1 MTSLATTPT
10 PSDEVVDPMVGSI
23 LDGRYRVD
31 SLLGEGG
38 LGRVY
43 RGRHLKLDRPVAI
56 KVLLEELRELTNVRQ
71 RFEREAKTL
80 SALNHPN
87 IVTITDFGVEK
98 RDGEEIP
105 YLVMELIDGR
115 ELEAVLQDE
124 GRLTPKR
131 SFDIM
136 RQLLK
141 SLAYAHAQ
149 GIVHRDLKPGNILLR
164 SLPDGSEHVE
174 VLDFGLAKFFEEGAK
189 SEPGTKLTRV
199 GMIVGTPAYMAPEQ
213 VEGSPCDARTD
224 VYSASL
230 VLYEMLTGRMAF
242 EGADAS
248 TLLRHHLITP
258 PPTLRASMPGANA
271 SAELEAL
278 IQRGLAKA
286 PSDRFADG
294 AEMLAALEEVA
305 SERAFRPSDLPPP
318 QRKPPGS
325 TALLTDVIRP
335 SLDEVVAR
343 IPEPVKEAF
352 GRATKSPLAK
362 RIKKLPKWAIAAG
375 GLVGVL
381 LFATMLW
388 AIGAAFDGPP
398 PPPLPIPQA
407 DTTLPV
413 LEDKP
418 DARNPFTDEPI
429 PEDLAPL
436 HAKLQAGRRL
446 SRREIGTLRA
456 YASDHPND
464 PRPLLLHAHAYVARG
479 WLSMALPIYLEAY
492 ALDPSVRG
500 DPRML
505 DGVVRM
511 ARSRALE
518 LEGANAIKGI
528 YGDEAIDAVEQAI
541 EEARRPDDI
550 ERLRVLLDEL

>member
-10 PSDEVVDPMVGSI
+10 PPDEEVDPMVGSV

-56 KVLLEELRELTNVRQ
+56 KVLLEELREQSNVRQ

-115 ELEAVLQDE
+115 ELETVLQDE
-124 GRLTPKR
+124 GRLVPKR
-131 SFDIM
+131 AFDIM
-136 RQLLK
+136 RQLLR

-164 SLPDGSEHVE
+164 QLPDGSEHVE
-174 VLDFGLAKFFEEGAK
+174 VLDFGLAKFFEDGAK
-189 SEPGTKLTRV
+189 SDPGTKLTRV

-213 VEGSPCDARTD
+213 VEGASCDARTD
-224 VYSASL
+224 VYSATL
-230 VLYEMLTGRMAF
+230 VLYELLTGRMAF
-242 EGADAS
+242 EGENAS
-248 TLLRHHLITP
+248 TLLRHHLVTP
-258 PPTLRASMPGANA
+258 PPTLRQSMPGATAN
-271 SAELEAL
+271 AELEAF

-286 PSDRFADG
+286 PSERFADG
-294 AEMLAALEEVA
+294 AEMLAALEEV
-305 SERAFRPSDLPPP
+305 SQERAFRPSDLPPP

-325 TALLTDVIRP
+325 TAILTDVIRP

-352 GRATKSPLAK
+352 GRASKSPLAK
-362 RIKKLPKWAIAAG
+362 RIRELPKWAIAAG
-375 GLVGVL
+375 AAGALLVFVG
-381 LFATMLW
+381 MIW
-388 AIGAAFDGPP
+388 AIGSAFDSPP

-418 DARNPFTDEPI
+418 DPRNPFTDSPI

-436 HAKLQAGRRL
+436 YAKLQAGRNL

-456 YASDHPND
+456 YGADHPTD
-464 PRPLLLHAHAYVARG
+464 PRSRLLHAHAYVARG
-479 WLSMALPIYLEAY
+479 SLSMALPLYLEAY

-500 DPRML
+500 DPKML
-505 DGVVRM
+505 EGIVRM
-511 ARSRALE
+511 ARSRVLE

-528 YGDEAIDAVEQAI
+528 YGDEAVDAVEQAI

-550 ERLRVLLDEL
+550 ERLRALLDEL

>member
-1 MTSLATTPT
+1 MTSAATTPH
-10 PSDEVVDPMVGSI
+10 PIDEEVDPLVGEI
-23 LDGRYRVD
+23 FDGRYRVD

-43 RGRHLKLDRPVAI
+43 RARHLKLDRPVAL

-80 SALNHPN
+80 SALNHPH

-105 YLVMELIDGR
+105 YLVMELIDGQ
-115 ELEAVLQDE
+115 ELEAVLQEE
-124 GRLTPKR
+124 GRLEPKR
-131 SFDIM
+131 AFDIA

-164 SLPDGSEHVE
+164 ALPDGSEHVE
-174 VLDFGLAKFFEEGAK
+174 VLDFGLAKFFEDGAK

-199 GMIVGTPAYMAPEQ
+199 GTIVGTPAYMAPEQ
-213 VEGSPCDARTD
+213 VEGASCDARTD
-224 VYSASL
+224 IYSATL

-242 EGADAS
+242 EGDDAS
-248 TLLRHHLITP
+248 TLLRHHLVTP
-258 PPTLRASMPGANA
+258 PPTLRASMPGAQANP
-271 SAELEAL
+271 ELEAL

-286 PSDRFADG
+286 PADRFTDG
-294 AEMLAALEEVA
+294 SEMLAALDAVA
-305 SERAFRPSDLPPP
+305 SERSFRPSDLSPPK
-318 QRKPPGS
+318 RTAPGP
-325 TALLTDVIRP
+325 TALLADAVRP
-335 SLDEVVAR
+335 SLDGVVAR

-352 GRATKSPLAK
+352 DRASRSPLVS
-362 RIKKLPKWAIAAG
+362 RLKKVPKWALTAAG
-375 GLVGVL
+375 LVAVL
-381 LFATMLW
+381 LFATMVW
-388 AIGAAFDGPP
+388 AIGAAIEGPP
-398 PPPLPIPQA
+398 PPPLPIPGA

-413 LEDKP
+413 LLDKP
-418 DARNPFTDEPI
+418 DARNPFTDEPV
-429 PEDLAPL
+429 PDDLAPL

-446 SRREIGTLRA
+446 SRREIGTLRSFA
-456 YASDHPND
+456 AAHPAD
-464 PRPLLLHAHAYVARG
+464 PRPRLLHAHAYVAKG
-479 WLSMALPIYLEAY
+479 WLSMALPYYLEAY
-492 ALDPSVRG
+492 ALDPSIRG

-505 DGVVRM
+505 DGIVRM

-518 LEGANAIKGI
+518 LEGANAVKGI
-528 YGDEAIDAVEQAI
+528 YGDEAEEAVERAI

-550 ERLRVLLDEL
+550 ERLRTLLSEL